1 MKIFNQTE
9 KVLCVGI
16 GGYGCD
22 AISHISKS
30 KLLDI
35 EFIAMDTD
43 PIPLSEVDDVMRMQI
58 SSQYLNGFSNEFIY
72 ASHDEVKSLFQGADL
87 IFIVTKLDGSTATKA
102 TPIIAKIAK
111 EVAALT
117 ITFVAMPSI
126 IDNSQ
131 KPSNTDGGIKRLRDY
146 DIKRIKRECD
156 AVVLIQEEELL
167 TFLDKNIIGT
177 AINGIMGVLLTTGDN
192 DITLAFEDI
201 QTVMRHNGEATI
213 SVGEY
218 EGENAADKAMNEA
231 INNLSNISLSKVTG
245 ILVHFSVHPDFP
257 IMELGEAMEIVNESI
272 HEEADV
278 IFGTLT
284 DEILSKDFVR
294 VTMIATGFER
304 LIINNNEHKK

>member
-1 MKIFNQTE
+1 MKIFNKAE

-16 GGYGCD
+16 GRYGCD

-30 KLLDI
+30 ELVGID
-35 EFIAMDTD
+35 FIAMDTD
-43 PIPLSEVDDVMRMQI
+43 PIPLSGVDDVTIMQI
-58 SSQYLNGFSNEFIY
+58 SSQFLNGFSSEFIY

-87 IFIVTKLDGSTATKA
+87 IFILTALDGLTATKA
-102 TPIIAKIAK
+102 APIIAKIAK
-111 EVAALT
+111 EVGSLT
-117 ITFVAMPSI
+117 ITFLAIPFI

-131 KPSNTDGGIKRLRDY
+131 KSSVTEDGIKRVRDY

-156 AVVLIQEEELL
+156 AVVVIQEEELL
-167 TFLDKNIIGT
+167 TFLDKNIIET
-177 AINGIMGVLLTTGDN
+177 AINGIMRVLLITGDN

-201 QTVMRHNGEATI
+201 QTVMSHNSEATI
-213 SVGEY
+213 GIGEY
-218 EGENAADKAMNEA
+218 EGKDAAGKAINEA
-231 INNLSNISLSKVTG
+231 INHLSNISLSKVTS

-257 IMELGEAMEIVNESI
+257 IMELGEAMDIVHESI

-284 DEILSKDFVR
+284 DEIWNKDFVK

-304 LIINNNEHKK
+304 LIINNNEYKK